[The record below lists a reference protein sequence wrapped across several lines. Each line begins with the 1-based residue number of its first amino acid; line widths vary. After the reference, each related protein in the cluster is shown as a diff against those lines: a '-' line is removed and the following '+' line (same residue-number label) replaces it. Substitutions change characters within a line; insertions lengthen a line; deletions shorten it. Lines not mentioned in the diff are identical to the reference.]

1 MMDKMDGFS
10 FAKILS
16 EQIIYNHIPIVF
28 LTAKSTSA
36 DRVKGLKI
44 GAIDFI
50 SKPFSF
56 EELNQKIETILSN
69 ISRQQL
75 AILNSSLLNL
85 KSQKQIKTEYLSGN
99 NNSKFD
105 QNCQLFVLTPR
116 EIEISKLIV
125 KGNTYKEIAGE
136 LYISEKTVTKH
147 SQNIFGKAGVSSKVE
162 LINKLIQ

>member
-1 MMDKMDGFS
+1 M
-10 FAKILS
+10 
-16 EQIIYNHIPIVF
+16 
-28 LTAKSTSA
+28 
-36 DRVKGLKI
+36 
-44 GAIDFI
+44 
-50 SKPFSF
+50 
-56 EELNQKIETILSN
+56 
-69 ISRQQL
+69 

-105 QNCQLFVLTPR
+105 QNCQLFVFTPR
-116 EIEISKLIV
+116 EIEISRLIV

-136 LYISEKTVTKH
+136 LFISEKTVTKH